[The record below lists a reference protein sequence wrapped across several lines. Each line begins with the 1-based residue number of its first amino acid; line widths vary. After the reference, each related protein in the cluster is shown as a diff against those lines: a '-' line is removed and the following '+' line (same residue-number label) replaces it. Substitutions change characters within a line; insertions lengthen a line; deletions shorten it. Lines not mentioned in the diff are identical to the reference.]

1 MADKRKETRKDR
13 RKATNNAGYSITEE
27 LEVEPVAQLLAGT
40 SHAIII
46 IIINYYSLYIWLQV
60 IFIEYIISF

>member
-13 RKATNNAGYSITEE
+13 RKATNKAGYSITEE
-27 LEVEPVAQLLAGT
+27 LEVEQVAQLLAGT

-46 IIINYYSLYIWLQV
+46 IIINKCFDYTHYLL
-60 IFIEYIISF
+60 